1 VITVGSMENWWS
13 PSRSVDG
20 TVDLRASSYSL
31 VIVIADRTVVTIG
44 ITGTE
49 EN

>member
-1 VITVGSMENWWS
+1 MTAVGSMENWWS

-20 TVDLRASSYSL
+20 TVDLRASSCSL
-31 VIVIADRTVVTIG
+31 VTIVADRTVVTIG
-44 ITGTE
+44 ITGVE